1 MHLILGIIGENAEP
15 LSRNARRV
23 FGAEGGSIGRGR
35 DCNWQLPDPTN
46 TLSARHALITF
57 DGKDFTITDTSTNG
71 VYLNIVDAPLGRGN
85 TAPLADGDTLYL
97 ANFII
102 SVVIANDPLDE
113 GQRPG
118 LMGSKPVHA
127 AAPPVLP
134 PPLIAQECLDAPTAS
149 GSLGTEP
156 KVLPDALLIVGERKP
171 QAGVPPQVRDP
182 RRPVRGGPA
191 GKDAGALE
199 PNLLSGCPSQ
209 RWSVPGTEVPFSRA
223 SLGKTE
229 TTRLP
234 PAEPALVEQ
243 SRLSPSAFQDDS
255 GGPLSGHPAPII
267 PEDLDLND
275 LWPNE
280 PSRGGPPLPPLHA
293 NPMRDAPN
301 TSFQVAREPLS
312 PAGAN
317 DPGASLGPSTS
328 AARLGEYELDQ
339 LAVLSERAPKR
350 AVGAPDAGKE
360 VPIPAPRSQAT
371 SRSAPDEFE
380 VLWKTLGLNS
390 SLVPPAQRRELLAE
404 LARALTEAVNGVQS
418 RLAAWAA
425 VRNEFHIEPRRMGS
439 AASSHLF
446 SFTDSGWGSLGEALA
461 KQYGAPPLSRSV
473 RKGFH
478 HIKAHEVAALAA
490 MRAAIS
496 NVLTHMSPQRIESD
510 ATNSGLFGV
519 RLSKSKLWDRFIEL
533 HAAMV
538 NDIDRTTRTYI
549 AEEFTRSY
557 ELQLS
562 ARGEDEGQT
571 T

>member
-118 LMGSKPVHA
+118 LKGSRPVHA
-127 AAPPVLP
+127 AAPPMLP

-149 GSLGTEP
+149 GSFGTEP
-156 KVLPDALLIVGERKP
+156 KVRPDALLIVGERKP
-171 QAGVPPQVRDP
+171 QAVVPPQFRDP
-182 RRPVRGGPA
+182 RHAVRDGPA

-199 PNLLSGCPSQ
+199 PNLLAGCPSQ
-209 RWSVPGTEVPFSRA
+209 RWSLPGTEVPFSRA

-229 TTRLP
+229 TTGLP
-234 PAEPALVEQ
+234 PAEPAVVEQ
-243 SRLSPSAFQDDS
+243 SRLASPACQDDS

-267 PEDLDLND
+267 PEHLDLSD
-275 LWPNE
+275 LWPKE
-280 PSRGGPPLPPLHA
+280 PSRGGPPVPPLRA

-301 TSFQVAREPLS
+301 TAFQVAREPLS

-317 DPGASLGPSTS
+317 DPGASLGPGTS
-328 AARLGEYELDQ
+328 AALGEHDFDQ

-350 AVGAPDAGKE
+350 PVGAPDAGKE
-360 VPIPAPRSQAT
+360 VPIAAPRSQAT
-371 SRSAPDEFE
+371 SRSAPDELE
-380 VLWKTLGLNS
+380 VLWKAIGLNS

-404 LARALTEAVNGVQS
+404 LARALTEAVNGVHS

-425 VRNEFHIEPRRMGS
+425 VRNEFHIEPTRMS

-446 SFTDSGWGSLGEALA
+446 SFTDSGCGSLGEALA
-461 KQYGAPPLSRSV
+461 KQHGAPPLSRSV
-473 RKGFH
+473 RDGFH

-510 ATNSGLFGV
+510 GTNSGLFGV

-538 NDIDRTTRTYI
+538 NDIDRTTRIYI